1 MEIIMVDTS
10 AIYALLDQSDNN
22 HTTAKEIL
30 NKLSREKL
38 RVIMTNFLVAECHA
52 LISGRLGHELARKWL
67 TNFYW
72 EIERI
77 TEADEI
83 NAKDIIIKYADKSFT
98 YTDATTFAVMERL
111 GIKRCFTFDKHTST
125 NGLINYK

>member
-22 HTTAKEIL
+22 HKEAKVIL
-30 NKLSREKL
+30 GKLSMENVK
-38 RVIMTNFLVAECHA
+38 VILTNFLVAECHA
-52 LISGRLGHELARKWL
+52 LIIGRLGHELARKWL
-67 TNFYW
+67 INFCW

-83 NAKDIIIKYADKSFT
+83 RAKEIIYRYSDKSFT

-111 GIKRCFTFDKHTST
+111 GVKRCFSFDKHFERY
-125 NGLINYK
+125 GLTFYK